1 MLPDYIENGLKEG
14 MVLSV
19 QNEHVLYL
27 SLLFK
32 HLIISKERYLHFIP
46 YISLNEQFS
55 CNSYQ
60 IPLIMN

>member
-14 MVLSV
+14 MVNV
-19 QNEHVLYL
+19 HNEHVLYL

-46 YISLNEQFS
+46 YISLNKQFS

-60 IPLIMN
+60 IPLSMN